1 MYTLYAKRYTL
12 VYTRYELRLT
22 EKKITKKKEEDKYLM
37 LGTKEIKINLNGK
50 VINIE
55 TGKIAKQSA
64 GSIVVSCEGTIVL
77 VTANSSKEPREGID
91 FFPLMVDYEEKFYAA
106 GKIPG
111 GFFKREG
118 RPSKNAILTSRLID
132 RPLRPLFPKEYR
144 NDVQVIATVL
154 SYDQKNSPDILAII
168 GASAAL
174 WISDIPFQCPIG
186 AVRIGLIK
194 NEFIVNPSPEELE
207 NTELDLIIAGTKDSI
222 IMMEGEA
229 KEVSEENVLKAIGI
243 AQEAIKTIIEGQEKL
258 ADILGK
264 SNIKEEKQ
272 YSETAELEDNFRK
285 EIKNLYGKE
294 IKKSMCIT
302 EKKERENTLKNISN
316 QIIEKLSVEGDNL
329 SLLKNAYDEVYKET
343 VRNLIMEE
351 KIRVDGRKLGE
362 IRPINCETGVLPRV
376 HGSALFTRGE
386 TQALVITTLG
396 TVKDKQFIDT
406 LEDDTSERFY
416 LHYNFPPFS
425 VGEVRPRRG
434 QSRREIGHGS
444 LAEMALKAVIPTE
457 EKFPYTIRIVS
468 EILESNGSSSMASVC
483 GGSLSL
489 FDAGVPIEKPVAG
502 VAMGLVKEDEKV
514 EILTDILGLEDHYGD
529 MDFKATGTDQGITAI
544 QMDLKIAGVSKDT
557 MQDVL
562 QRSKEARLFILDV
575 MNKTMSKPK
584 EELSDYAPKILLI
597 NVDPSKIGMVIGPGG
612 KNIKKIIEITGASV
626 DIKDDGEVFI
636 AAIDGDT
643 LKQAKKMIEDLV
655 REAKVGET
663 YEGRVTRTTNFGAFV
678 EIFPGREGL
687 VHISKLSHERI
698 KRVEDVVRVNDS
710 ILVKCI
716 GIDNQG
722 RVDLRKMDS
731 DENNIVNNDIDK
743 NNENLD

>member
-1 MYTLYAKRYTL
+1 
-12 VYTRYELRLT
+12 
-22 EKKITKKKEEDKYLM
+22 M

-50 VINIE
+50 VINIG
-55 TGKIAKQSA
+55 TGKVAKQSA

-132 RPLRPLFPKEYR
+132 RPLRPLFPQEYR

-174 WISDIPFQCPIG
+174 WISDIPFQGPIG
-186 AVRIGLIK
+186 AVRIGIVE

-207 NTELDLIIAGTKDSI
+207 NSELDLIIAGTKDSI

-229 KEVSEENVLKAIGI
+229 KEVPEEKVLKAIVI
-243 AQEAIKTIIEGQEKL
+243 AQEAIKTIVESQEEF

-294 IKKSMCIT
+294 IKKSICIR

-316 QIIEKLSVEGDNL
+316 QIIEKLSAEGDNL
-329 SLLKNAYDEVYKET
+329 SLLKNAYDKVYKET
-343 VRNLIMEE
+343 VRNLIIKE
-351 KIRVDGRKLGE
+351 KIRVDGRKLDE
-362 IRPINCETGVLPRV
+362 IRPISCETGVLPRV

-425 VGEVRPRRG
+425 VGEVKPRRG

-444 LAEMALKAVIPTE
+444 LAEMALKAVIPPE

-489 FDAGVPIEKPVAG
+489 FDAGVPIEKSVAG
-502 VAMGLVKEDEKV
+502 VAMGLVKEDENV

-562 QRSKEARLFILDV
+562 QRSKEARLFILDK

-584 EELSDYAPKILLI
+584 EELSDYAPKIMI
-597 NVDPSKIGMVIGPGG
+597 VSVDPSKIGMVIGPGG
-612 KNIKKIIEITGASV
+612 KNIKKIIEVTGASV

-636 AAIDGDT
+636 AAPDGKT

-698 KRVEDVVRVNDS
+698 RRVEDVVRVNDS

-722 RVDLRKMDS
+722 RVDLRKMDT
-731 DENNIVNNDIDK
+731 DENNIVNDDIDK
-743 NNENLD
+743 KNDNLD

>member
-1 MYTLYAKRYTL
+1 
-12 VYTRYELRLT
+12 
-22 EKKITKKKEEDKYLM
+22 M
-37 LGTKEIKINLNGK
+37 LGSKEIKINLNGK
-50 VINIE
+50 IINVE

-91 FFPLMVDYEEKFYAA
+91 FFPLMVDYEEKFYAG

-154 SYDQKNSPDILAII
+154 SYDQKNLPDMLAII

-174 WISDIPFQCPIG
+174 WVSDIPFQGPIG
-186 AVRIGLIK
+186 AVRIGLIE
-194 NEFIVNPSPEELE
+194 NEFIVNPVHEELE
-207 NTELDLIIAGTKDSI
+207 NSGLDLIIAGTKDSI

-229 KEVSEENVLKAIGI
+229 KEVPEEIVLKAISI
-243 AQEAIKTIIEGQEKL
+243 AQEAIRTIVEGQEKL

-264 SNIKEEKQ
+264 SYIKEEKQ
-272 YSETAELEDNFRK
+272 YSETAELEDNYRK
-285 EIKNLYGKE
+285 EIKNLYEKKIKE
-294 IKKSMCIT
+294 AICIN
-302 EKKERENTLKNISN
+302 EKKEREDLLKDIFN
-316 QIIEKLSVEGDNL
+316 QITEKLSVEGDNL
-329 SLLKNAYDEVYKET
+329 SLLKNAYDEICQEA
-343 VRNLIMEE
+343 VRNLIIQE
-351 KIRVDGRKLGE
+351 KIRVDGRKLDE
-362 IRPINCETGVLPRV
+362 IRPISCETGVLPRV

-396 TVKDKQFIDT
+396 TVKDRQFIDT
-406 LEDDTSERFY
+406 LEEESSERFY

-444 LAEMALKAVIPTE
+444 LAEMALKAVIPPE

-489 FDAGVPIEKPVAG
+489 FDAGVPLKRPIAG
-502 VAMGLVKEDEKV
+502 IAMGLVKEDENV

-529 MDFKATGTDQGITAI
+529 MDFKATGTSRGITAI
-544 QMDLKIAGVSKDT
+544 QMDLKIAGISKDT
-557 MQDVL
+557 MQNVL
-562 QRSKEARLFILDV
+562 QRSKEARLFILDK
-575 MNKTMSKPK
+575 MNETMSKPK
-584 EELSDYAPKILLI
+584 EKLSDYAPKILVI
-597 NVDPSKIGMVIGPGG
+597 NVDSAKIGMVIGPSG
-612 KNIKKIIEITGASV
+612 KNIKKIIEVTGAAI
-626 DIKDDGEVFI
+626 DIKDDGEIFI
-636 AAIDGDT
+636 AATDGKT

-663 YEGRVTRTTNFGAFV
+663 YEGKVTRTTNFGAFV
-678 EIFPGREGL
+678 EIFPGKEGL

-698 KRVEDVVRVNDS
+698 RKVEDVVRVNDN

-722 RVDLRKMDS
+722 RVDLRKIDR
-731 DENNIVNNDIDK
+731 DENNIVENDIDK
-743 NNENLD
+743 KDEDYD

>member
-1 MYTLYAKRYTL
+1 
-12 VYTRYELRLT
+12 
-22 EKKITKKKEEDKYLM
+22 M
-37 LGTKEIKINLNGK
+37 LGCKEIKINLNGK
-50 VINIE
+50 IINIE

-77 VTANSSKEPREGID
+77 VTANSSREPREGID
-91 FFPLMVDYEEKFYAA
+91 FFPLMVDYEEKFYAG

-132 RPLRPLFPKEYR
+132 RPLRPLFPKGYK

-154 SYDQKNSPDILAII
+154 SYDQKNLPDMLAII

-174 WISDIPFQCPIG
+174 WVSDIPFQGPIG
-186 AVRIGLIK
+186 AVRIGLVE
-194 NEFIVNPSPEELE
+194 NEFIVNPGPEELE
-207 NTELDLIIAGTKDSI
+207 NSELDLIIAGTKDSI

-229 KEVSEENVLKAIGI
+229 KEVPEEIILKAIST

-258 ADILGK
+258 ADILEK

-272 YSETAELEDNFRK
+272 YSETEELADNYCK
-285 EIKNLYGKE
+285 EIKNLYEKE
-294 IKKSMCIT
+294 IKKSVCIS
-302 EKKERENTLKNISN
+302 EKKERENTLKNIFN
-316 QIIEKLSVEGDNL
+316 QITEKLSVEGDNL
-329 SLLKNAYDEVYKET
+329 PLLENAYDEVCKEAI
-343 VRNLIMEE
+343 RNLIIKE
-351 KIRVDGRKLGE
+351 KIRVDGRKLDE
-362 IRPINCETGVLPRV
+362 IRPISCEPGVLPRV

-396 TVKDKQFIDT
+396 TVKDRQFIDT
-406 LEDDTSERFY
+406 LEEESSERFY

-444 LAEMALKAVIPTE
+444 LAEMALKAVIPPE
-457 EKFPYTIRIVS
+457 EEFPYTIRIVS

-489 FDAGVPIEKPVAG
+489 FDAGVPIKRPVAG
-502 VAMGLVKEDEKV
+502 VAMGLVKEDENV

-562 QRSKEARLFILDV
+562 QRSKEARLFILEK
-575 MNKTMSKPK
+575 MNKTMSKPN
-584 EELSDYAPKILLI
+584 EELSDYAPKILVI
-597 NVDPSKIGMVIGPGG
+597 SVDPAKIGMVIGPSG
-612 KNIKKIIEITGASV
+612 KNIKKIIEVTGASV
-626 DIKDDGEVFI
+626 DIKDDGEIFI
-636 AAIDGDT
+636 AATDGKT

-663 YEGRVTRTTNFGAFV
+663 YEGKVTRTTNFGAFV
-678 EIFPGREGL
+678 EIFPGKEGL

-698 KRVEDVVRVNDS
+698 RKVEDVVKVNDN

-722 RVDLRKMDS
+722 RVDLKKMDS
-731 DENNIVNNDIDK
+731 DENNIENNDIDK
-743 NNENLD
+743 KNEKYD

>member
-1 MYTLYAKRYTL
+1 MTYWSN
-12 VYTRYELRLT
+12 
-22 EKKITKKKEEDKYLM
+22 KKEGKNLM

-64 GSIVVSCEGTIVL
+64 GSTVVTCEGTIVL

-154 SYDQKNSPDILAII
+154 SYDQKNSPDILAMI

-174 WISDIPFQCPIG
+174 WISNIPFQGPVG
-186 AVRIGLIK
+186 AVRIGMIE

-207 NTELDLIIAGTKDSI
+207 DSELDLIIAGTKDSI

-229 KEVSEENVLKAIGI
+229 KEVPEEKVLKAIAI
-243 AQEAIKTIIEGQEKL
+243 AQEAISNIVDGQEKL

-264 SNIKEEKQ
+264 SNIKEEKH
-272 YSETAELEDNFRK
+272 YSETAELEDNYRK
-285 EIKNLYGKE
+285 EIRNIYDKE
-294 IKKSMCIT
+294 IKKSICIS
-302 EKKERENTLKNISN
+302 EKKEREDTLKNIFN
-316 QIIEKLSVEGDNL
+316 QITEKLSVEEDNS
-329 SLLKNAYDEVYKET
+329 SLLKNAYDEICQEA
-343 VRNLIMEE
+343 VRNLVIQE
-351 KIRVDGRKLGE
+351 KIRVDGRKLNE
-362 IRPINCETGVLPRV
+362 IRTISCETGVLPRV

-396 TVKDKQFIDT
+396 TVKDRQFIDT
-406 LEDDTSERFY
+406 LEEESSERFY

-444 LAEMALKAVIPTE
+444 LAEMALKAVIPSE

-489 FDAGVPIEKPVAG
+489 FDAGVAIKKPVAG
-502 VAMGLVKEDEKV
+502 VAMGLVKEGENV

-544 QMDLKIAGVSKDT
+544 QMDLKIAGISKDT

-562 QRSKEARLFILDV
+562 QRSKEARLFILNK
-575 MNKTMSKPK
+575 MNETMSKPK
-584 EELSDYAPKILLI
+584 EELSDYAPKILVI
-597 NVDPSKIGMVIGPGG
+597 NVDTTKIGMVIGPSG
-612 KNIKKIIEITGASV
+612 KNIKKIIEVTGASI
-626 DIKDDGEVFI
+626 DIKDDGEIFI
-636 AAIDGDT
+636 AATDGKT

-663 YEGRVTRTTNFGAFV
+663 YEGKVTRTTNFGAFV
-678 EIFPGREGL
+678 EIFPGKEGL

-698 KRVEDVVRVNDS
+698 RKVEDVVRVNDS

-722 RVDLRKMDS
+722 RVDLRKIDA
-731 DENNIVNNDIDK
+731 DEEDIAEENSHGEK
-743 NNENLD
+743 NKNYD

>member
-1 MYTLYAKRYTL
+1 
-12 VYTRYELRLT
+12 
-22 EKKITKKKEEDKYLM
+22 M

-77 VTANSSKEPREGID
+77 VTANSTKEPREGID

-154 SYDQKNSPDILAII
+154 SYDQKNLPDVLAVI

-174 WISDIPFQCPIG
+174 WISDIPFLGPIG
-186 AVRIGLIK
+186 AVRIGLVEK
-194 NEFIVNPSPEELE
+194 EFIVNPGPEELE
-207 NTELDLIIAGTKDSI
+207 NSELDLIIAGTKDSI
-222 IMMEGEA
+222 IMMEGGA
-229 KEVSEENVLKAIGI
+229 KEVPEETVLKAIDI
-243 AQEAIKTIIEGQEKL
+243 AQEAIKTIVEGQEKL

-272 YSETAELEDNFRK
+272 YSETAKLEDNYRT

-294 IKKSMCIT
+294 IKKSICIS
-302 EKKERENTLKNISN
+302 EKKERENALKNISN
-316 QIIEKLSVEGDNL
+316 QIIEKLSAEGDNL

-343 VRNLIMEE
+343 VRDLIIQE
-351 KIRVDGRKLGE
+351 KIRVDGRKLDE
-362 IRPINCETGVLPRV
+362 IRPISCETGVLPRV

-396 TVKDKQFIDT
+396 TVKDRQFIDT
-406 LEDDTSERFY
+406 LEDESSERFY

-425 VGEVRPRRG
+425 VGEVKPRRG

-444 LAEMALKAVIPTE
+444 LAEMALKAVIPPE

-489 FDAGVPIEKPVAG
+489 FDAGVAIKNPVAG
-502 VAMGLVKEDEKV
+502 VAMGLVKEGENI

-544 QMDLKIAGVSKDT
+544 QMDLKIAGISKDT

-562 QRSKEARLFILDV
+562 QRSKEARLFILEK

-584 EELSDYAPKILLI
+584 EELSEYAPKILVI
-597 NVDPSKIGMVIGPGG
+597 NVDPSKIGMVIGPSG
-612 KNIKKIIEITGASV
+612 KNIKKIIEVTGASV
-626 DIKDDGEVFI
+626 DIKDDGEIFI
-636 AAIDGDT
+636 AATDGKT

-678 EIFPGREGL
+678 EIFPGKEGL

-698 KRVEDVVRVNDS
+698 RRVEDVVRVNDD

-743 NNENLD
+743 KNENLD